1 MRVYR
6 RDFAGPTRGVRPTP
20 QGGLCVEAA
29 VARTGVLEYSDGTR
43 TWREYRPEEEVFA
56 ADSLATLRGATV
68 TNEHPEKLVTPDTF
82 TAVSR
87 GHADGAVRKDGN
99 LVVTDLMVQDAEL
112 CRLVLAGE
120 RREVSCGYT
129 CEVEHVPGVT
139 PEGERYDAIQR
150 RIRHNHVALL
160 APGEGR
166 SGPEVSLRMDGA
178 AVHVRRIDA
187 AKGQSMKRTIKIR
200 GVEYRLDGDDKAI
213 DEKKIADAQDAIDGV
228 EKKCDADGAELAA
241 VKDALMK
248 ALQTVAGLEAKMAAA
263 SAATPAPVTEDMVPE
278 DVQDAIIAKRGTL
291 RADAAK
297 VLGAEVKLDGLKADE
312 IRKRVVAKALP
323 NVKLDGLSADTLRG
337 MYEAVVAGAATRN
350 DALAA
355 ARGPL
360 GNEGGTTRAD
370 ADDATPAGLARRT
383 ENAWKGA
390 PTFTVNGSR

>member
-1 MRVYR
+1 VYR

-370 ADDATPAGLARRT
+370 ADDATPEGLARRT
-383 ENAWKGA
+383 ADAWKSK
-390 PTFTVNGSR
+390 PTMTVNGSR